1 MLIRK
6 VMENDFADVY
16 NVVKE
21 AFSSAEHTDGNEH
34 NLVNAL
40 RAGDAYIP
48 ELSLL
53 AEVDGKI
60 IGHIMFSKIKIGNS
74 IEVALAPLSVLPEYQ
89 NRGVGTKLVK
99 AAHDIARQLG
109 YHYSVVLGS
118 EEYYPRFGYIPAS
131 KVGIKAPFEV
141 SEENYMV
148 FELNSLDNKIEGT
161 VQYSPEFGI

>member
-6 VMENDFADVY
+6 VMENDFADIY

-74 IEVALAPLSVLPEYQ
+74 TEVALAPLSVLPEYQ